1 MWFYTA
7 LFASLI
13 SGLSVAISK
22 QALKNVSPIILYW
35 IIITISTPL
44 VAILAFKDGIPE
56 LNKYFFIGVG
66 GSVLLYSF
74 SRILQ
79 FRVIRDANLSQVYPL
94 IALTP
99 IFTLIAAYFPP
110 LSERPSSIAIF
121 GGLISLIGC
130 YVLNISSLKE
140 GIFEPFK
147 ILFKNKLALYMLIA
161 VATLGLVT
169 VLDKIAIT
177 GTDPKNTNFALFSEN
192 IIIILGFL
200 PFLFSS
206 SKREASFKEILNNK
220 KLLLILGV
228 LAAASNILGFIS
240 FGSAN
245 VGIVSAIFR
254 SQIFFAL
261 FFGFFL
267 LKDRPKFETI
277 FGTIIMIAGLL
288 IIKIS

>member
-7 LFASLI
+7 LFAALI
-13 SGLSVAISK
+13 SGLSVTLSK

-44 VAILAFKDGIPE
+44 VAIFAFKDGIPE

-130 YVLNISSLKE
+130 YVLNISSLRE

-147 ILFKNKLALYMLIA
+147 ILFKNKLAFYMLIA

-177 GTDPKNTNFALFSEN
+177 GTAPKNTNFALFSEN
-192 IIIILGFL
+192 IIIIIGFL
-200 PFLFSS
+200 PFLFSN
-206 SKREASFKEILNNK
+206 SKRAASFKEILSNK
-220 KLLLILGV
+220 KLLLILGI

-240 FGSAN
+240 FSSAD

-261 FFGFFL
+261 LFGFFL
-267 LKDRPKFETI
+267 LKDKPKLETI
-277 FGTIIMIAGLL
+277 LGTIIMIAGLL
-288 IIKIS
+288 IIKIG

>member
-7 LFASLI
+7 LFAALI
-13 SGLSVAISK
+13 SGLSVTLSK

-44 VAILAFKDGIPE
+44 VAIFAFKDGIPE

-147 ILFKNKLALYMLIA
+147 ILFKNKLAFYMLIA

-177 GTDPKNTNFALFSEN
+177 GTAPKNTNFALFSEN
-192 IIIILGFL
+192 IIIIIGFL
-200 PFLFSS
+200 PFLFSN
-206 SKREASFKEILNNK
+206 SKRAASFKEILSNK
-220 KLLLILGV
+220 KLLLILGI

-240 FGSAN
+240 FSSAD

-261 FFGFFL
+261 LFGFFL
-267 LKDRPKFETI
+267 LKDKPKFETI
-277 FGTIIMIAGLL
+277 LGTIIMVAGLL
-288 IIKIS
+288 IIKIG